1 VKGSINM
8 STVDNAAQH
17 PSPNRE
23 GLLARHPMV
32 FFVLIAYAGTWVV
45 WLPFLLS
52 ADGLGL
58 LSFSSPL
65 TLVVTGGLGTFTGP
79 ALAAFIMSG
88 LTEGRAGIRRLL
100 GRIVLWRVGLGWY
113 LFALLGLPVIL
124 ALGAIV
130 VPGNL
135 ASFEPMDPL
144 ALLLAYLP
152 FFVYPALII
161 GGPLGEEPGWRG
173 FALPR
178 LQRRHGPLVGSLIL
192 GIIWTFWHVV
202 PVWLAS
208 WTAAGMLNI
217 YNLVL
222 YLLFITSWTIVMT
235 WIFNN
240 TKGSVLMAILVHA
253 SVDAF
258 PNAILWPLLPASL
271 MVTGYGVYFGYYGA
285 AIGMGVLAL
294 VVIALTRGRLSYEHY
309 QQEEDEE
316 VVESDP
322 AATSPT

>member
-1 VKGSINM
+1 MTTG
-8 STVDNAAQH
+8 DNAAQH
-17 PSPNRE
+17 PSAAYGE
-23 GLLARHPMV
+23 GLLARHPLV

-58 LSFSSPL
+58 MSFSSPL
-65 TLVVTGGLGTFTGP
+65 PLIVIGGLATFTGP
-79 ALAAFIMSG
+79 ALAAFVMTG
-88 LTEGRAGIRRLL
+88 VTEGRVGIRRLL
-100 GRIVLWRVGLGWY
+100 QKIVLWRVGLRWY

-135 ASFEPMDPL
+135 ASFQPMDPL
-144 ALLLAYLP
+144 SLLLAYLP
-152 FFVYPALII
+152 FFVYPALLI

-178 LQRRHGPLVGSLIL
+178 LQQLHGPLVGSLIL
-192 GIIWTFWHVV
+192 GVVWTFWHVF

-222 YLLFITSWTIVMT
+222 YFLFITSWTIVFT
-235 WIFNN
+235 WVFNN
-240 TKGSVLMAILVHA
+240 TRGSVLMAILVHA
-253 SVDAF
+253 SGDAF
-258 PNAILWPLLPASL
+258 PNVILWPLLPASL
-271 MVTGYGVYFGYYGA
+271 AVTGYGVYFGYYGMV
-285 AIGMGVLAL
+285 IGMGVLAL
-294 VVIALTRGRLSYEHY
+294 AVTALTRGRLGYQKYE
-309 QQEEDEE
+309 QEVEDDEE
-316 VVESDP
+316 VAGPD
-322 AATSPT
+322 AATATTTG

>member
-1 VKGSINM
+1 MTTN
-8 STVDNAAQH
+8 DNAAQ
-17 PSPNRE
+17 PLDADRE
-23 GLLARHPMV
+23 GLLARYPML

-52 ADGLGL
+52 ADGFGL

-65 TLVVTGGLGTFTGP
+65 PLIVTGGLGTFTGP
-79 ALAAFIMSG
+79 TLAAFVMTGI
-88 LTEGRAGIRRLL
+88 TEGRAGVRRLL
-100 GRIVLWRVGLGWY
+100 RKIELWRVGLGWY

-124 ALGAIV
+124 ALGTLV

-152 FFVYPALII
+152 FFVYPALLI

-178 LQRRHGPLVGSLIL
+178 LQQRQGPLVGSLIL
-192 GIIWTFWHVV
+192 GVIWTFWHVV

-222 YLLFITSWTIVMT
+222 YLIFICSWTIVMT
-235 WIFNN
+235 WVFNN
-240 TKGSVLMAILVHA
+240 TKGSLLMAILVHA

-271 MVTGYGVYFGYYGA
+271 VVTGYGVYFGYYGMVL
-285 AIGMGVLAL
+285 GMGVLAL
-294 VVIALTRGRLSYEHY
+294 AVIALTRGRLGYQHY
-309 QQEEDEE
+309 QQEEEVEE
-316 VVESDP
+316 SVEPDS
-322 AATSPT
+322 ATATT